1 MSVFT
6 DLATDLQKLL
16 QVQETMVKL
25 SKGEK

>member
-6 DLATDLQKLL
+6 DLAADLQKLL
-16 QVQETMVKL
+16 QVQEAMVKL